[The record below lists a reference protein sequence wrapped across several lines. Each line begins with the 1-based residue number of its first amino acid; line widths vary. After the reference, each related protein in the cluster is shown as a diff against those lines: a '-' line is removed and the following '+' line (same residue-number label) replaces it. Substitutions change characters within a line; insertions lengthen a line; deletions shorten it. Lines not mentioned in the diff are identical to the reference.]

1 MSEHRHRTKG
11 KQVIPPERV
20 VDPPLEALSSLRQ
33 PLTSGERRVLDWFLE
48 ILPPRWEIYIQPHLN
63 GLRPDFVL
71 LHPKCGIAVY
81 EVKDWSLRAMDY
93 FVKTGSA
100 PPKLMGRKGGREFSL
115 SAKDPVAKIDL
126 YKEEIYGLYVPS
138 LPNKSG
144 FGAIVAGI
152 IFTDATTEEASQLL
166 HPLREHRKRTDYERY
181 YPIIGADLIG
191 DLGKNTLRHVLPSAI
206 KLDDR
211 MSERAAAELRH
222 WLVEPSLSSEQRIP
236 LNKIMTPRQK
246 ALCLN
251 QEGTKFR
258 RLRGPAGS
266 GKSLVLAGRA
276 AELASQ
282 GKRVLIVTFN
292 ITLINYLMD
301 LAVQYAQ
308 SGKVRREVTALNFHL
323 WCRRIASVTGH
334 EDEYDDLWDSQ
345 NPPPPQQILEIDL
358 PKAAKA
364 WASTLDDEERWDAIL
379 LDEGQDFL
387 PLWWDAL
394 RAALPRDGSGEVL
407 IAADRQQNVYG
418 VPPWTEAAMNGAG
431 FRGRWAELDHSFR
444 LSPALSRLATQ
455 FVEEFL
461 PDSEEHRPTSPA
473 SEFEFKTVLR
483 WQQIDQSRSASE
495 ACVEALLDIL
505 AQTNEDPVAVADLV
519 CVVDNDDVGSEV
531 VKKLRDMRFKVT
543 DTFGTSSDRRQRQE
557 ESRRKKQSFHKGDGR
572 IKVTTIQSY
581 KGWESKA
588 LVVCITN
595 ASGPESLSLAYTAI
609 TRLKRDDRGC
619 YLTVVCSAPEL
630 IAYGTSWPAESF
642 PASEIQPQS

>member
-1 MSEHRHRTKG
+1 M
-11 KQVIPPERV
+11 VIPAARV
-20 VDPPLEALSSLRQ
+20 VDPPLEDLESLRQ
-33 PLTSGERRVLDWFLE
+33 PLTSGERRVLEWFLE

-71 LHPKCGIAVY
+71 LHPQCGIAVY
-81 EVKDWSLRAMDY
+81 EVKDWNLRAMDY
-93 FVKTGSA
+93 FVKTGSG
-100 PPKLMGRKGGREFSL
+100 PPKLMGRKDGKEFSL
-115 SAKDPVAKIDL
+115 ATQDPVAKVDL
-126 YKEEIYGLYVPS
+126 YKEEMYGLYVPS
-138 LPNKSG
+138 LPSRSG

-152 IFTDATTEEASQLL
+152 IFTNVTTQEASQLL
-166 HPLREHRKRTDYERY
+166 EPLREHRKRTEYARH

-191 DLGKNTLRHVLPSAI
+191 DLEKKTLRHVLPSAI

-211 MSERAAAELRH
+211 MSERVAADLRH
-222 WLVEPSLSSEQRIP
+222 WLVEPSFSSEQRVP
-236 LNKIMTPRQK
+236 LKKIMTPKQK

-276 AELASQ
+276 AELAAQ
-282 GKRVLIVTFN
+282 GKRVLVVTFN

-308 SGKVRREVTALNFHL
+308 SGKVRQQVTALNFHL
-323 WCRRIASVTGH
+323 WCRRVAAITGH
-334 EDEYDDLWDSQ
+334 EDEYQELWDSQ
-345 NPPPPQQILEIDL
+345 DPARVNRILEVDL
-358 PKAAKA
+358 PMRAKR
-364 WASTLDDEERWDAIL
+364 WASFLEDPERWDAIL

-387 PLWWDAL
+387 PSWWDAL
-394 RAALPRDGSGEVL
+394 RAALPEDGTGEAL

-418 VPPWTEAAMNGAG
+418 VQPWTEAAMSGAG
-431 FRGRWAELDHSFR
+431 FTGRWAALDHSFR

-455 FVEEFL
+455 FVETFL
-461 PDSEEHRPTSPA
+461 PESEDHRPSSPA
-473 SEFEFKTVLR
+473 GEFEFRTVLR
-483 WQQIDQSRSASE
+483 WQQISQEESPSD

-505 AQTNEDPVAVADLV
+505 AQTKDDPVAVADLV
-519 CVVDNDDVGSEV
+519 CVVDSEEVGNQV
-531 VKKLRDMRFKVT
+531 AKALRARRFNVT
-543 DTFGTSSDRRQRQE
+543 DTFGTSTDQRERQE
-557 ESRRKKQSFHKGDGR
+557 ESRRKKQAFYKGDGR
-572 IKVTTIQSY
+572 IKVTTIHSY

-595 ASGPESLSLAYTAI
+595 ASTPESLSLAYTAI

-630 IAYGTSWPAESF
+630 HDYGQSWPVG
-642 PASEIQPQS
+642 